1 MAMSVSLAFE
11 APGEQLRPRLEA
23 EVRRLLRRANNAFL
37 LAANPLAQ
45 ALCEATDNPDAQS
58 ALRRVIENAFQEG
71 FKETQ
76 MRNMLLASLEQGPAR
91 STNSESLR
99 VSKRHW
105 QRRRAEAVAILAA
118 HVQRVLGTV
127 SSFADENESAP
138 SDPLETIAELLSNIE
153 PATASN
159 LLKLGGRQSAANA
172 TMLALRERLEAG
184 ADISGS
190 DSADRQLSAPLV
202 AILRAQSKEIT
213 GKEPE
218 AAGQLWPLIAQVA
231 RGSSDISEIRFEL
244 EWLSFLRA
252 RHGGDAW
259 QIQRIARSLQRIS
272 NDRSSWSVR
281 ALLAQADANIRAG
294 RLDEAAVLLDAAGRR
309 SIRNFA
315 VADLAH
321 GSALRGEVALQR
333 ADDAAAERLASGA
346 YLVLNDRHFNAYRC
360 LTIVARARLRLAE
373 PWERPRN
380 IGTLTESSFD
390 RLAINIE
397 AARHLLARGEGR
409 GSRGCA
415 SAAFELAAKREYN
428 GLAARA
434 AATLGAS
441 FGDVTE
447 KKRTWYLRALS
458 YLLKTRDH
466 SVACDLFALERGG
479 IAKLFS
485 SASEPLVD
493 IIYEGLANAIPQLR
507 SELSERPAVCRFLKE
522 LIESVLWGRRTGEDL
537 EKSIEVLS
545 MDAAVFSQQLVH
557 FLDNVSD
564 ILHTVCQALVNAGDR
579 ARVEYRLDAALRRV
593 PSATQP
599 DDHPRRFTVG

>member
-1 MAMSVSLAFE
+1 MPVSLAFDV
-11 APGEQLRPRLEA
+11 PGEQLRPHLEA
-23 EVRRLLRRANNAFL
+23 EVRRLLRRANNPFL

-45 ALCEATDNPDAQS
+45 ALCEATDSPNAQS

-76 MRNMLLASLEQGPAR
+76 MRNMLLASLEPGPAR

-127 SSFADENESAP
+127 SSFADENESVP
-138 SDPLETIAELLSNIE
+138 SDPLETLAELLSNIE

-184 ADISGS
+184 ADISGA

-213 GKEPE
+213 GKDPEP
-218 AAGQLWPLIAQVA
+218 AGQLWPLIAQVV

-259 QIQRIARSLQRIS
+259 QIRSIARSLQRLS

-281 ALLAQADANIRAG
+281 ALLAQAEGNIRAG
-294 RLDEAAVLLDAAGRR
+294 RLEEASVLLDAAGRR
-309 SIRNFA
+309 SIRSFA

-360 LTIVARARLRLAE
+360 QTIVARARLRLGE
-373 PWERPRN
+373 PWERPRD
-380 IGTLTESSFD
+380 IGTLSESSFD
-390 RLAINIE
+390 RLAIDIE
-397 AARHLLARGEGR
+397 AARHLLAGGDGR
-409 GSRGCA
+409 GSRACA

-485 SASEPLVD
+485 SAPEPLVD
-493 IIYEGLANAIPQLR
+493 IVYEGLANAIPQLR

-522 LIESVLWGRRTGEDL
+522 LIESALWGRRTGEDL
-537 EKSIEVLS
+537 EKAIDVFS
-545 MDAAVFSQQLVH
+545 MDAAVFSQQLVY
-557 FLDNVSD
+557 FLENVSD

-579 ARVEYRLDAALRRV
+579 ARAEYRLDAALRRV
-593 PSATQP
+593 SSATQP
-599 DDHPRRFTVG
+599 GARPGKFMVG

>member
-1 MAMSVSLAFE
+1 MSVFPAFD
-11 APGEQLRPRLEA
+11 ASGEQLRPRLEA
-23 EVRRLLRRANNAFL
+23 EVRRLLRCANNAFL

-45 ALCEATDNPDAQS
+45 ALCEATDSQNAQS

-91 STNSESLR
+91 STNGDSLR

-105 QRRRAEAVAILAA
+105 QRRRAEAVAILAT
-118 HVQRVLGTV
+118 HVQRVIGTV

-184 ADISGS
+184 ADISGA
-190 DSADRQLSAPLV
+190 DSADRQLSTPLV

-213 GKEPE
+213 GKDPEP
-218 AAGQLWPLIAQVA
+218 AGQLWPLIAQVA

-259 QIQRIARSLQRIS
+259 QIHRIARSLQRLS

-281 ALLAQADANIRAG
+281 ALLAQAEANICAG
-294 RLDEAAVLLDAAGRR
+294 RLEEASVLLDAAGRR
-309 SIRNFA
+309 CIRNFA

-360 LTIVARARLRLAE
+360 QTIVARARLRLAE

-390 RLAINIE
+390 RLAIDIE
-397 AARHLLARGEGR
+397 AARHLLAGGDGR
-409 GSRGCA
+409 SSRACA

-441 FGDVTE
+441 LGDLTE

-466 SVACDLFALERGG
+466 SVACDLFALETGG

-485 SASEPLVD
+485 SAAEPLVD

-507 SELSERPAVCRFLKE
+507 PELSERPAVCRFLKE

-537 EKSIEVLS
+537 EKAIDVLS
-545 MDAAVFSQQLVH
+545 MDAAVFSQQLVY
-557 FLDNVSD
+557 FLDNASD
-564 ILHTVCQALVNAGDR
+564 ILHTVCQALVSAGDR

-593 PSATQP
+593 PSATQA
-599 DDHPRRFTVG
+599 DDRPRKFMVG

>member
-1 MAMSVSLAFE
+1 MAMSVSLAFD
-11 APGEQLRPRLEA
+11 APGEQSRPHLEA
-23 EVRRLLRRANNAFL
+23 EVRRLLRRANNPFL

-45 ALCEATDNPDAQS
+45 ALCEATDSPNAQS
-58 ALRRVIENAFQEG
+58 ALRRVIENAFQGG

-105 QRRRAEAVAILAA
+105 QRRRAEAVAILAV
-118 HVQRVLGTV
+118 HVQRVIGTV

-138 SDPLETIAELLSNIE
+138 SDPLETLAELLSNIE

-159 LLKLGGRQSAANA
+159 LLKLGGRQSSTNA

-184 ADISGS
+184 ADISGA
-190 DSADRQLSAPLV
+190 DSAERQLSVPLV

-213 GKEPE
+213 GKDPEP
-218 AAGQLWPLIAQVA
+218 AGQLWPLIAQVT
-231 RGSSDISEIRFEL
+231 RGSTDISEIRFEL

-259 QIQRIARSLQRIS
+259 QIHRIARSLQRLS

-281 ALLAQADANIRAG
+281 ALLAQAEANIRAG
-294 RLDEAAVLLDAAGRR
+294 RLEEASVLLDAAGRR
-309 SIRNFA
+309 SIRSFA

-321 GSALRGEVALQR
+321 GSALRSEVALQR

-346 YLVLNDRHFNAYRC
+346 YLVLNGRHFNAYRC
-360 LTIVARARLRLAE
+360 QTIVARARLRLGE

-380 IGTLTESSFD
+380 IGIVGESSFD

-397 AARHLLARGEGR
+397 AARHLLAGGEGR
-409 GSRGCA
+409 GSRACA

-434 AATLGAS
+434 AATLAAG
-441 FGDVTE
+441 FGDLTE
-447 KKRTWYLRALS
+447 KKRTWYLRALP

-507 SELSERPAVCRFLKE
+507 SELSERPAACRFLKR
-522 LIESVLWGRRTGEDL
+522 LLESVLWGRRTGEDL
-537 EKSIEVLS
+537 EKAIDVLS
-545 MDAAVFSQQLVH
+545 TDAAVFSQQLVY

-579 ARVEYRLDAALRRV
+579 ARAEYRLDAALRRV
-593 PSATQP
+593 SSATQP
-599 DDHPRRFTVG
+599 GARPSKFMVG

>member
-1 MAMSVSLAFE
+1 MAMSVFPAFD
-11 APGEQLRPRLEA
+11 ASGEQLRPRLEA
-23 EVRRLLRRANNAFL
+23 EVRRLLRCANNAFL

-45 ALCEATDNPDAQS
+45 ALCEATDSQNAQS

-76 MRNMLLASLEQGPAR
+76 MRNMLLASLEQSPAR
-91 STNSESLR
+91 STNGESLR

-105 QRRRAEAVAILAA
+105 QRRRAEAVAILAT
-118 HVQRVLGTV
+118 HVQRVIGTV

-172 TMLALRERLEAG
+172 TMLALRERLETG
-184 ADISGS
+184 ADISGA
-190 DSADRQLSAPLV
+190 DSADRQLSTPLV

-213 GKEPE
+213 GKDPEP
-218 AAGQLWPLIAQVA
+218 AGQLWPLIAQLA

-259 QIQRIARSLQRIS
+259 QIHRIARSLQRLS

-281 ALLAQADANIRAG
+281 ALLAQAEAKICAG
-294 RLDEAAVLLDAAGRR
+294 RLEEASVLLDAAGRR
-309 SIRNFA
+309 CIRNFA

-360 LTIVARARLRLAE
+360 QTIVARARLRLAE

-380 IGTLTESSFD
+380 IGALTESSFD

-397 AARHLLARGEGR
+397 AARHLLAGGDGR
-409 GSRGCA
+409 SSRACA

-441 FGDVTE
+441 FGDLTE

-466 SVACDLFALERGG
+466 SVACDLFALETGG
-479 IAKLFS
+479 IARLFS
-485 SASEPLVD
+485 SAPEPLVD
-493 IIYEGLANAIPQLR
+493 IIYEGLANAMPQLR

-522 LIESVLWGRRTGEDL
+522 LIESVLWGRRAGEDL
-537 EKSIEVLS
+537 EKAIDVLS
-545 MDAAVFSQQLVH
+545 MDAAVFSQQLVY
-557 FLDNVSD
+557 FLDNASD
-564 ILHTVCQALVNAGDR
+564 ILHTVCQALVSAGDR

-593 PSATQP
+593 PSATQA
-599 DDHPRRFTVG
+599 DDRPRKFMVG

>member
-1 MAMSVSLAFE
+1 MSVFPAFD
-11 APGEQLRPRLEA
+11 ASGEQLRPRLEA
-23 EVRRLLRRANNAFL
+23 EVRRLLRCANNAFL

-45 ALCEATDNPDAQS
+45 ALCEATDSQNAQS

-91 STNSESLR
+91 STNGDSLR

-105 QRRRAEAVAILAA
+105 QRRRAEAVAILAT
-118 HVQRVLGTV
+118 HVQRVIGTV

-184 ADISGS
+184 ADISGA
-190 DSADRQLSAPLV
+190 DSADRQLSTPLV

-213 GKEPE
+213 GKDPEP
-218 AAGQLWPLIAQVA
+218 AGQLWPLIAQVA

-259 QIQRIARSLQRIS
+259 QIHRIARSLQRLS

-281 ALLAQADANIRAG
+281 ALLAQAEANICAG
-294 RLDEAAVLLDAAGRR
+294 RLEEASVLLDAAGRR
-309 SIRNFA
+309 CIRNFA

-360 LTIVARARLRLAE
+360 QTIVARARLRLAE

-390 RLAINIE
+390 RLAIDIE
-397 AARHLLARGEGR
+397 AARHLLAGGDGR
-409 GSRGCA
+409 SSRACA

-441 FGDVTE
+441 FGDLTE

-466 SVACDLFALERGG
+466 SVACDLFALETGG

-485 SASEPLVD
+485 SAAEPLVD

-507 SELSERPAVCRFLKE
+507 PELSERPAVCRFLKE

-537 EKSIEVLS
+537 EKAIDVLS
-545 MDAAVFSQQLVH
+545 MDAAVFSQQLVY
-557 FLDNVSD
+557 FLDNASD
-564 ILHTVCQALVNAGDR
+564 ILHTVCQALVSAGDR

-593 PSATQP
+593 PSATQA
-599 DDHPRRFTVG
+599 DDRPRKFMVG